1 MKKILQKM
9 QLKMKNLKSIIKTTG
24 LLLAILFGF
33 TGYAQDVIVTDS
45 TAIQPEDEIAKNTV
59 AQENSSERRKV
70 DGIAAVIG
78 DYIILDSDVDM
89 MYKDMQSQGMSTA
102 DVTDCQLAG
111 SLMENKLYA
120 HHAIQDSII
129 VMDAEVNNYIDQQI
143 SEMVRQVGSM
153 EKVLEFYNKENEA
166 EFRSE
171 LFELNKER
179 QLASRMQQRI
189 IEGVEITP
197 EEVRAFYESIPEDER
212 PVFGEEIELSQIV
225 IKPEI
230 PESEKQ
236 KVIDRLNE
244 FRADVLD
251 NDASFATKAVLYS
264 QDPGSASEGG
274 AISLSRKDNFVKEFK
289 DVAFSLQEGEV
300 SEPFETE
307 FGYHIIQIDR
317 IRGQNVDLRHIL
329 LIPDVTNTSV
339 EEAKAKID
347 SIRKRLDEGV
357 LDFAEAAREF
367 SDQEETR
374 GDGGKLI
381 NPQTGSTRFEELAR
395 VDPKLYRE
403 VGELQEGEISLRL
416 RDQDRTGRPFFKLVR
431 IDKRI
436 AEHKANYAKDF
447 SKIKELALR
456 DKQLEAIEEWQKEKI
471 GDTYIKVNGKF
482 KDCEYS
488 SNWLKK

>member
-1 MKKILQKM
+1 M
-9 QLKMKNLKSIIKTTG
+9 QLKMNNLKSIIKTCG
-24 LLLAILFGF
+24 LILAVLFGF
-33 TGYAQDVIVTDS
+33 TGYSQDVIVTDS
-45 TAIQPEDEIAKNTV
+45 TSIQPEDEIARNTIAKV
-59 AQENSSERRKV
+59 DNSERRKV

-78 DYIILDSDVDM
+78 DYIILDSDVAM
-89 MYKDMQSQGMSTA
+89 MYKDMESQGMSTA

-129 VMDAEVNNYIDQQI
+129 IMDAEVNNYIDQQI

-179 QLASRMQQRI
+179 QLASRMQQKI
-189 IEGVEITP
+189 IESVSITP
-197 EEVRAFYESIPEDER
+197 QEVRAYYESIPEDEL

-230 PESEKQ
+230 PQSQKQ
-236 KVIDRLNE
+236 NVIDRLNE
-244 FRADVLD
+244 YRADILE
-251 NDASFATKAVLYS
+251 NDASFATKAILYS
-264 QDPGSASEGG
+264 QDPVSARDGG
-274 AISLSRKDNFVKEFK
+274 RITLSRKDNFVKEFK

-317 IRGQNVDLRHIL
+317 IRGQQVDLRHIL
-329 LIPDVTNTSV
+329 RIPDVTNESV
-339 EEAKAKID
+339 EKAKTKID
-347 SIRKRLDEGV
+347 SIRTMVKKGTI
-357 LDFAEAAREF
+357 DFAEAARRF
-367 SDQEETR
+367 SDEEETR
-374 GDGGKLI
+374 ADGGKLI
-381 NPQTGSTRFEELAR
+381 NPRTGDTRFELSKI
-395 VDPKLYRE
+395 DPKLYDE
-403 VGELQEGEISLRL
+403 VGELQGGELSLIL
-416 RDQDRTGRPFFKLVR
+416 RDQDRTGRPYFKLIKVNQR
-431 IDKRI
+431 IP
-436 AEHKANYAKDF
+436 EHEANYATDY

-482 KDCEYS
+482 KDCEYT

>member
-1 MKKILQKM
+1 MN
-9 QLKMKNLKSIIKTTG
+9 NLKSISKNAG
-24 LLLAILFGF
+24 FLLAVLLGF
-33 TGYAQDVIVTDS
+33 TGYSQDVIVTDS
-45 TAIQPEDEIAKNTV
+45 TSIQPEEEIAQNTV
-59 AQENSSERRKV
+59 AETNNSERRKV

-129 VMDAEVNNYIDQQI
+129 VMDAEVNSYIDQQI

-153 EKVLEFYNKENEA
+153 DKVLEFYNKENEA

-179 QLASRMQQRI
+179 QLANRMQQRI
-189 IEGVEITP
+189 VENVEITP
-197 EEVRAFYESIPEDER
+197 EEVRAYYESIPEDEL
-212 PVFGEEIELSQIV
+212 PVFGEEVELSQIV
-225 IKPEI
+225 VEPEI

-236 KVIDRLNE
+236 KVIDRLND

-264 QDPGSASEGG
+264 QDPGSARDGG
-274 AISLSRKDNFVKEFK
+274 RISLSRKDNFVKEFK
-289 DVAFSLQEGEV
+289 DVAFSLQAGEV

-307 FGYHIIQIDR
+307 FGFHIIQVDR
-317 IRGQNVDLRHIL
+317 IRGQNIDLRHIL
-329 LIPDVTNTSV
+329 LIPDVTNASV

-347 SIRKRLDEGV
+347 SIRKRVDEGV

-367 SDQEETR
+367 SDEEETR

-381 NPQTGSTRFEELAR
+381 NPRTGDTRFELSKI
-395 VDPKLYRE
+395 DPKLYDE
-403 VGELQEGEISLRL
+403 VGDLQEGELSLRM
-416 RDQDRTGRPFFKLVR
+416 RDQDRTGRPFFKLIKVN
-431 IDKRI
+431 KRI
-436 AEHKANYAKDF
+436 AEHEANYATDF
-447 SKIKELALR
+447 TKIKELALR
-456 DKQLEAIEEWQKEKI
+456 DKQLEAIEEWQQEKI
-471 GDTYIKVNGKF
+471 GDTYIKINGKF

>member
-1 MKKILQKM
+1 MN
-9 QLKMKNLKSIIKTTG
+9 NLKSIIKTTG
-24 LLLAILFGF
+24 FILAVLFGL
-33 TGYAQDVIVTDS
+33 TGYSQDVIVTDS
-45 TAIQPEDEIAKNTV
+45 TAIQPEDEIAQNSVAEENT
-59 AQENSSERRKV
+59 SERRKV

-78 DYIILDSDVDM
+78 DFIILDSDVDM

-143 SEMVRQVGSM
+143 SEMVRQVGSI

-179 QLASRMQQRI
+179 QLASRMQQQI
-189 IEGVEITP
+189 VETVEITP
-197 EEVRAFYESIPEDER
+197 EEVRAYYESIPEDEL
-212 PVFGEEIELSQIV
+212 PVFGEEVELSQI
-225 IKPEI
+225 IIEPEI

-236 KVIDRLNE
+236 KVIDRLSD

-264 QDPGSASEGG
+264 QDPGSAKEGG
-274 AISLSRKDNFVKEFK
+274 QISLSRKDNFVKEFK
-289 DVAFSLQEGEV
+289 DVAFGLQEGEV

-307 FGYHIIQIDR
+307 FGYHIIQVDR

-329 LIPDVTNTSV
+329 LIPDVTNASV

-347 SIRKRLDEGV
+347 SIRKRVDEGV

-367 SDQEETR
+367 SDEEETSS
-374 GDGGKLI
+374 DGGKLI
-381 NPQTGSTRFEELAR
+381 NPRTGDTRFELSKI
-395 VDPKLYRE
+395 DPKLYDE
-403 VGELQEGEISLRL
+403 VGDLQEGDLSLRI
-416 RDQDRTGRPFFKLVR
+416 REQDRTGRPFYKLIMVN
-431 IDKRI
+431 KRL
-436 AEHKANYAKDF
+436 AEHEANYATDYT
-447 SKIKELALR
+447 KIKELALR
-456 DKQLEAIEEWQKEKI
+456 DKQLEVIEEWQKEKI
-471 GDTYIKVNGKF
+471 GDTYIRVNGKF
-482 KDCEYS
+482 KNCEYS

>member
-1 MKKILQKM
+1 MN
-9 QLKMKNLKSIIKTTG
+9 NLKSIIKNTG
-24 LLLAILFGF
+24 FLLAVLLGF
-33 TGYAQDVIVTDS
+33 TGYSQDVIVTDS
-45 TAIQPEDEIAKNTV
+45 TSIQPEEEIAQNTV
-59 AQENSSERRKV
+59 AETNNSERRKV

-129 VMDAEVNNYIDQQI
+129 VMDAEVNSYIDQQI

-153 EKVLEFYNKENEA
+153 DKVLEFYNKENEA

-179 QLASRMQQRI
+179 QLANRMQQRI
-189 IEGVEITP
+189 VENVEITP
-197 EEVRAFYESIPEDER
+197 EEVRAYYESIPEDEL
-212 PVFGEEIELSQIV
+212 PVFGEEVELSQIV
-225 IKPEI
+225 VEPEI

-236 KVIDRLNE
+236 KVIDRLKD

-264 QDPGSASEGG
+264 QDPGSARDGG
-274 AISLSRKDNFVKEFK
+274 RISLSRKDNFVKEFK
-289 DVAFSLQEGEV
+289 DVAFSLQAGEV

-307 FGYHIIQIDR
+307 FGFHIIQVDR
-317 IRGQNVDLRHIL
+317 IRGQNIDLRHIL
-329 LIPDVTNTSV
+329 LIPDVTNASV

-347 SIRKRLDEGV
+347 SIRKRVDEGV

-367 SDQEETR
+367 SDEEETR

-381 NPQTGSTRFEELAR
+381 NPRTGDTRFELSKI
-395 VDPKLYRE
+395 DPKLYDE
-403 VGELQEGEISLRL
+403 VGDLQEGELSLRM
-416 RDQDRTGRPFFKLVR
+416 RDQDRTGRPFFKLIKVN
-431 IDKRI
+431 KRI
-436 AEHKANYAKDF
+436 AEHEANYATDF
-447 SKIKELALR
+447 TKIKELALR
-456 DKQLEAIEEWQKEKI
+456 DKQLEAIEEWQQEKI

>member
-9 QLKMKNLKSIIKTTG
+9 QLKMNNLKSIINTTG
-24 LLLAILFGF
+24 FLLAILLGF
-33 TGYAQDVIVTDS
+33 SGYSQDVIVTDS
-45 TAIQPEDEIAKNTV
+45 TSIQPEDEIAKNTV
-59 AQENSSERRKV
+59 AEENNSERRKV

-129 VMDAEVNNYIDQQI
+129 IMDAEVNNYIDQQI

-189 IEGVEITP
+189 IETVEITP
-197 EEVRAFYESIPEDER
+197 EEVRAYYESIPEDER

-230 PESEKQ
+230 PESEKE
-236 KVIDRLNE
+236 KVIERLNE

-264 QDPGSASEGG
+264 QDPVSARDGG
-274 AISLSRKDNFVKEFK
+274 RISLSRKDNFVKEFK

-307 FGYHIIQIDR
+307 FGYHIIQVDR

-329 LIPDVTNTSV
+329 LIPDVTNASV

-347 SIRKRLDEGV
+347 SIRKRVNEGA

-367 SDQEETR
+367 SDEKETR
-374 GDGGKLI
+374 ADGGKLI
-381 NPQTGSTRFEELAR
+381 NPRTGDTRFELSKI
-395 VDPKLYRE
+395 DPKLYDD
-403 VGELQEGEISLRL
+403 VGELQEGELSLRL
-416 RDQDRTGRPFFKLVR
+416 RDQDRTGRPYFKLIKVNDR
-431 IDKRI
+431 IS
-436 AEHKANYAKDF
+436 EHEANYATDF

-488 SNWLKK
+488 SNWLKN

>member
-1 MKKILQKM
+1 MN
-9 QLKMKNLKSIIKTTG
+9 NLKSIIKNTG
-24 LLLAILFGF
+24 FLLAVLLGF
-33 TGYAQDVIVTDS
+33 TGYSQDVIVTDS
-45 TAIQPEDEIAKNTV
+45 TSIQPEEEIAQNTV
-59 AQENSSERRKV
+59 AETNNSERRKV

-129 VMDAEVNNYIDQQI
+129 VMDAEVNSYIDQQI

-179 QLASRMQQRI
+179 QLANRMQQRI
-189 IEGVEITP
+189 VENVEITP
-197 EEVRAFYESIPEDER
+197 EEVRAYYESIPEDEL
-212 PVFGEEIELSQIV
+212 PVFGEEVELSQIV
-225 IKPEI
+225 VEPEI

-236 KVIDRLNE
+236 KVIDRLND

-264 QDPGSASEGG
+264 QDPGSARDGG
-274 AISLSRKDNFVKEFK
+274 RISLSRKDNFVKEFK
-289 DVAFSLQEGEV
+289 DVAFSLQAGEV

-307 FGYHIIQIDR
+307 FGFHIIQVDR
-317 IRGQNVDLRHIL
+317 IRGQNIDLRHIL
-329 LIPDVTNTSV
+329 LIPDVTNASV

-347 SIRKRLDEGV
+347 SIRKRVDEGV

-367 SDQEETR
+367 SDEEETR

-381 NPQTGSTRFEELAR
+381 NPRTGDTRFELSKI
-395 VDPKLYRE
+395 DPKLYDE
-403 VGELQEGEISLRL
+403 VGDLQEGELSLRM
-416 RDQDRTGRPFFKLVR
+416 RDQDRTGRPFFKLIKVN
-431 IDKRI
+431 KRI
-436 AEHKANYAKDF
+436 AEHEANYATDF
-447 SKIKELALR
+447 TKIKELALR
-456 DKQLEAIEEWQKEKI
+456 DKQLEAIEEWQQEKI
-471 GDTYIKVNGKF
+471 GDTYIKINGKF

>member
-1 MKKILQKM
+1 M
-9 QLKMKNLKSIIKTTG
+9 QLKMNNLKSIIKNTG
-24 LLLAILFGF
+24 FLLAVLLGF
-33 TGYAQDVIVTDS
+33 TGYSQDVIVTDS
-45 TAIQPEDEIAKNTV
+45 TSIQPEEEIAQNTV
-59 AQENSSERRKV
+59 AETNNSERRKV

-129 VMDAEVNNYIDQQI
+129 VMDAEVNSYIDQQI

-153 EKVLEFYNKENEA
+153 DKVLEFYNKENEA

-179 QLASRMQQRI
+179 QLANRMQQRI
-189 IEGVEITP
+189 VENVEITP
-197 EEVRAFYESIPEDER
+197 EEVRAYYESIPEDEL
-212 PVFGEEIELSQIV
+212 PVFGEEVELSQIV
-225 IKPEI
+225 VEPEI

-236 KVIDRLNE
+236 KVIDRLND

-264 QDPGSASEGG
+264 QDPGSARDGG
-274 AISLSRKDNFVKEFK
+274 RISLSRKDNFVKEFK
-289 DVAFSLQEGEV
+289 DVAFSLQAGEV

-307 FGYHIIQIDR
+307 FGFHIIQVDR
-317 IRGQNVDLRHIL
+317 IRGQNIDLRHIL
-329 LIPDVTNTSV
+329 LIPDVTNASV

-347 SIRKRLDEGV
+347 SIRKRVDEGV

-367 SDQEETR
+367 SDEEETR

-381 NPQTGSTRFEELAR
+381 NPRTGDTRFELSKI
-395 VDPKLYRE
+395 DPKLYDE
-403 VGELQEGEISLRL
+403 VGDLQEGELSLRM
-416 RDQDRTGRPFFKLVR
+416 RDQDRTGRPFFKLIKVN
-431 IDKRI
+431 KRI
-436 AEHKANYAKDF
+436 AEHEANYATDF
-447 SKIKELALR
+447 TKIKELALR
-456 DKQLEAIEEWQKEKI
+456 DKQLEAIEEWQQEKI
-471 GDTYIKVNGKF
+471 GDTYIKINGKF

>member
-1 MKKILQKM
+1 M
-9 QLKMKNLKSIIKTTG
+9 QLKMNNLKSIIKNTG
-24 LLLAILFGF
+24 FLLAVLLGF
-33 TGYAQDVIVTDS
+33 TGYSQDVIVTDS
-45 TAIQPEDEIAKNTV
+45 TSIQPEEEIAQNTV
-59 AQENSSERRKV
+59 AETNNSERRKV

-129 VMDAEVNNYIDQQI
+129 VMDAEVNSYIDQQI

-153 EKVLEFYNKENEA
+153 DKVLEFYNKENEA

-179 QLASRMQQRI
+179 QLANRMQQRI
-189 IEGVEITP
+189 VENVEITP
-197 EEVRAFYESIPEDER
+197 EEVRAYYESIPEDEL
-212 PVFGEEIELSQIV
+212 PVFGEEVELSQIV
-225 IKPEI
+225 VEPEI

-236 KVIDRLNE
+236 KVIDRLKD

-264 QDPGSASEGG
+264 QDPGSARDGG
-274 AISLSRKDNFVKEFK
+274 RISLSRKDNFVKEFK
-289 DVAFSLQEGEV
+289 DVAFSLQAGEV

-307 FGYHIIQIDR
+307 FGFHIIQVDR
-317 IRGQNVDLRHIL
+317 IRGQNIDLRHIL
-329 LIPDVTNTSV
+329 LIPDVTNASV

-347 SIRKRLDEGV
+347 SIRKRVDEGV

-367 SDQEETR
+367 SDEEETR

-381 NPQTGSTRFEELAR
+381 NPRTGDTRFELSKI
-395 VDPKLYRE
+395 DPKLYDE
-403 VGELQEGEISLRL
+403 VGDLQEGELSLRM
-416 RDQDRTGRPFFKLVR
+416 RDQDRTGRPFFKLIKVN
-431 IDKRI
+431 KRI
-436 AEHKANYAKDF
+436 AEHEANYATDF
-447 SKIKELALR
+447 TKIKELALR
-456 DKQLEAIEEWQKEKI
+456 DKQLEAIEEWQQEKI

>member
-1 MKKILQKM
+1 MN
-9 QLKMKNLKSIIKTTG
+9 NLKSIIKNTG
-24 LLLAILFGF
+24 FLLAVLLGF
-33 TGYAQDVIVTDS
+33 TGYSQDVIVTDS
-45 TAIQPEDEIAKNTV
+45 TSIQPEEEIAQNTV
-59 AQENSSERRKV
+59 AETNNSERRKV

-129 VMDAEVNNYIDQQI
+129 VMDAEVNSYIDQQI

-153 EKVLEFYNKENEA
+153 DKVLEFYNKENEA

-179 QLASRMQQRI
+179 QLANRMQQRI
-189 IEGVEITP
+189 VENVEITP
-197 EEVRAFYESIPEDER
+197 EEVRAYYESIPEDEL
-212 PVFGEEIELSQIV
+212 PVFGEEVELSQIV
-225 IKPEI
+225 VEPEI

-236 KVIDRLNE
+236 KVIDRLND

-264 QDPGSASEGG
+264 QDPGSARDGG
-274 AISLSRKDNFVKEFK
+274 RISLSRKDNFVKEFK
-289 DVAFSLQEGEV
+289 DVAFSLQAGEV

-307 FGYHIIQIDR
+307 FGFHIIQVDR
-317 IRGQNVDLRHIL
+317 IRGQNIDLRHIL
-329 LIPDVTNTSV
+329 LIPDVTNASV

-347 SIRKRLDEGV
+347 SIRKRVDEGV

-367 SDQEETR
+367 SDEEETR

-381 NPQTGSTRFEELAR
+381 NPRTGDTRFELSKI
-395 VDPKLYRE
+395 DPKLYDE
-403 VGELQEGEISLRL
+403 VGDLQEGELSLRM
-416 RDQDRTGRPFFKLVR
+416 RDQDRTGRPFFKLIKVN
-431 IDKRI
+431 KRI
-436 AEHKANYAKDF
+436 AEHEANYATDF
-447 SKIKELALR
+447 TKIKELALR
-456 DKQLEAIEEWQKEKI
+456 DKQLEAIEEWQQEKI

>member
-1 MKKILQKM
+1 M
-9 QLKMKNLKSIIKTTG
+9 QLKMNNLKSIIKNTG
-24 LLLAILFGF
+24 FLLAVLLGF
-33 TGYAQDVIVTDS
+33 TGYSQDVIVTDS
-45 TAIQPEDEIAKNTV
+45 TSIQPEEEIAQNTV
-59 AQENSSERRKV
+59 AETNNSERRKV

-129 VMDAEVNNYIDQQI
+129 VMDAEVNSYIDQQI

-153 EKVLEFYNKENEA
+153 DKVLEFYNKENEA

-179 QLASRMQQRI
+179 QLANRMQQRI
-189 IEGVEITP
+189 VENVEITP
-197 EEVRAFYESIPEDER
+197 EEVRAYYESIPEDEL
-212 PVFGEEIELSQIV
+212 PVFGEEVELSQIV
-225 IKPEI
+225 IEPEI

-236 KVIDRLNE
+236 KVIDRLKD

-264 QDPGSASEGG
+264 QDPGSARDGG
-274 AISLSRKDNFVKEFK
+274 RISLSRKDNFVKEFK
-289 DVAFSLQEGEV
+289 DVAFSLQAGEV

-307 FGYHIIQIDR
+307 FGFHIIQVDR
-317 IRGQNVDLRHIL
+317 IRGQNIDLRHIL
-329 LIPDVTNTSV
+329 LIPDVTNASV

-347 SIRKRLDEGV
+347 SIRKRVDEGV

-367 SDQEETR
+367 SDEEETR

-381 NPQTGSTRFEELAR
+381 NPRTGDTRFELSKI
-395 VDPKLYRE
+395 DPKLYDE
-403 VGELQEGEISLRL
+403 VGDLQEGELSLRM
-416 RDQDRTGRPFFKLVR
+416 RDQDRTGRPFFKLIKVN
-431 IDKRI
+431 KRI
-436 AEHKANYAKDF
+436 AEHEANYATDF
-447 SKIKELALR
+447 TKIKELALR
-456 DKQLEAIEEWQKEKI
+456 DKQLEAIEEWQQEKI

>member
-1 MKKILQKM
+1 MN
-9 QLKMKNLKSIIKTTG
+9 NLKSIIKNTG
-24 LLLAILFGF
+24 FLLAVLLGF
-33 TGYAQDVIVTDS
+33 TGYSQDVIVTDS
-45 TAIQPEDEIAKNTV
+45 TSIQPEEEIAQNTV
-59 AQENSSERRKV
+59 AETNNSERRKV

-129 VMDAEVNNYIDQQI
+129 VMDAEVNSYIDQQI

-153 EKVLEFYNKENEA
+153 DKVLEFYNKENEA

-179 QLASRMQQRI
+179 QLANRMQQRI
-189 IEGVEITP
+189 VENVEITP
-197 EEVRAFYESIPEDER
+197 EEVRAYYESIPEDEL
-212 PVFGEEIELSQIV
+212 PVFGEEVELSQIV
-225 IKPEI
+225 VEPEI

-236 KVIDRLNE
+236 KVIDRLND

-264 QDPGSASEGG
+264 QDPGSARDGG
-274 AISLSRKDNFVKEFK
+274 RISLSRKDNFVKEFK
-289 DVAFSLQEGEV
+289 DVAFSLQAGEV

-307 FGYHIIQIDR
+307 FGFHIIQVDR
-317 IRGQNVDLRHIL
+317 IRGQNIDLRHIL
-329 LIPDVTNTSV
+329 LIPDVTNASV

-347 SIRKRLDEGV
+347 SIRKRVDEGV

-367 SDQEETR
+367 SDEEETR

-381 NPQTGSTRFEELAR
+381 NPRTGDTRFELSKI
-395 VDPKLYRE
+395 DPKLYDE
-403 VGELQEGEISLRL
+403 VGDLQEGELSLRM
-416 RDQDRTGRPFFKLVR
+416 RDQDRTGRPFFKLIKVN
-431 IDKRI
+431 KRI
-436 AEHKANYAKDF
+436 AEHEANYATDF
-447 SKIKELALR
+447 TKIKELALR
-456 DKQLEAIEEWQKEKI
+456 DKQLEAIEEWQQEKI
-471 GDTYIKVNGKF
+471 GDTYIKINGKF